1 MYPSKGHLLISKWE
15 NFKIK
20 ISKYYENNIHN
31 DYCRQLLS
39 SATSTTNIGL
49 YIHIHKLEIWIT
61 QLNYRFNIFCIIDAQ
76 DYLYII
82 LLNAVIPSPARF
94 KNVSGKRNKKL
105 TIADAQE
112 SLVLRLA
119 TINDYKR
126 QIDGVIN
133 KYYSIGLTVQPFI
146 IVEGFSEVDIKG
158 YYIYF
163 DNTLLKL
170 NSFIESQS

>member
-1 MYPSKGHLLISKWE
+1 M
-15 NFKIK
+15 
-20 ISKYYENNIHN
+20 
-31 DYCRQLLS
+31 
-39 SATSTTNIGL
+39 
-49 YIHIHKLEIWIT
+49 
-61 QLNYRFNIFCIIDAQ
+61 
-76 DYLYII
+76 
-82 LLNAVIPSPARF
+82 
-94 KNVSGKRNKKL
+94 
-105 TIADAQE
+105 TIADAHE

-133 KYYSIGLTVQPFI
+133 KYYSIGLTVQPLI

-170 NSFIESQS
+170 KSYIESIDICFKIFQVLALKYPQACHNAWLITRTFFF